1 MPLKKLSADK
11 EFKIK
16 CKLAKPSQR
25 IIVTAACDEIAG
37 SAVRSELRHNLP
49 ASSFPEI
56 SVLGK
61 TAEDLD
67 KERAL
72 QELEECI
79 DFFDKDDDLDLDL
92 DSVRGRSSRSPPPK
106 SIASAPP
113 PLKGVDVEDDAES
126 DPEPERLPNGNYKC
140 LHSCKSSCRHLCCRE
155 GMERPPLKKKKKAVP
170 ALKATAEQP
179 TTPTPLERLRQTDVN
194 AQPAKERKQKTTQ
207 PVNTAR
213 SGSGSY
219 SGAERE
225 SSKLSTKERIDFP
238 VRSKNDAV
246 LSDDDDDDELP
257 LLFSRKR
264 KYDVNW
270 NAFEDVDDDF
280 PTDGIKPS
288 PATQKKK
295 RAKVSFNKYIDDEA
309 GEDNRPEHAAKG
321 KGKAKGPSVTRP
333 EEDAGNSYI
342 SEDEDA
348 GSLVDFVVDDHV
360 DPTIDFS
367 EDDLT
372 LPQNHDDE
380 RYGDKVSRGDLVDCG
395 LDDLAHLFTD
405 SEPEDGPLL
414 NREGV
419 RDPPKTSSRIPNTPT
434 EDMSAGLAFAAGS
447 DDGFPLF
454 LSEDWVPGAEI
465 DIAAPLP
472 EPRRAGPASVDSGI
486 DLAFLDDE
494 SPADITAAV
503 PDGDDEDAPD
513 DQDVVNEDMALGV
526 RDGDSPVPSLPERRH
541 DVASGSKVWKSSQVD
556 PQQQPSKVTD
566 TVSPVLSLPVHH
578 RQDTA
583 SNHKAIVEPPRVE
596 DQQQSKATPVVPDR
610 PAVRRPTFA
619 DRMLAKLQQAR
630 LNDASQKPSTAAAAA
645 AVTAVVQVAQPSSST
660 SRMVDTIYPAEES
673 AQQQQDAVCVAPS
686 AVPSTPGDEE
696 TWIEQGDVAAKQED
710 GAAALPA
717 NAVHLDA
724 TAAGESMPD
733 NNHVDSPAAGA
744 DGESA
749 LAGRVADDEEIRW
762 RQGTS
767 LGGTPKPRSRTFD
780 RGAASG
786 DMALQFY
793 RSKRA
798 QASS

>member
-1 MPLKKLSADK
+1 MSSDLTLFDFRKMPLKKLSADK

-696 TWIEQGDVAAKQED
+696 TWSDWDLLKG
-710 GAAALPA
+710 
-717 NAVHLDA
+717 
-724 TAAGESMPD
+724 
-733 NNHVDSPAAGA
+733 
-744 DGESA
+744 
-749 LAGRVADDEEIRW
+749 
-762 RQGTS
+762 
-767 LGGTPKPRSRTFD
+767 
-780 RGAASG
+780 
-786 DMALQFY
+786 
-793 RSKRA
+793 
-798 QASS
+798 